1 MMVFVVYTPQDYTA
15 LLYVSDTL
23 TDRVTL
29 FTQLDLRL
37 VYTRMVTYDTFF
49 WSSVKSDLSRYI
61 MKA

>member
-1 MMVFVVYTPQDYTA
+1 MMVFVVCTPQDYTA

-37 VYTRMVTYDTFF
+37 VYTLY
-49 WSSVKSDLSRYI
+49 SSESVRETGIFGEFLGKV
-61 MKA
+61 